1 MTKKQKDDLID
12 ALMEMCERVAEGKA
26 TSEKEIAVLPKVAE
40 LLLEYPVAR
49 FDEEQMRFQFEV
61 PHTDT

>member
-12 ALMEMCERVAEGKA
+12 ALVDMCERVAKGKA
-26 TSEKEIAVLPKVAE
+26 TDEKEIAVLPKVAE

-49 FDEEQMRFQFEV
+49 FDEEQMRFRFEV
-61 PHTDT
+61 PHTT